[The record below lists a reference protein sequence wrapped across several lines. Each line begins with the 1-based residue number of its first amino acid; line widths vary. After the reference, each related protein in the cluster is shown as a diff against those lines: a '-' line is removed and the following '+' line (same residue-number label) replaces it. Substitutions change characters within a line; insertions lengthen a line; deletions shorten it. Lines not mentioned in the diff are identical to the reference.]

1 MPNIK
6 VLHDQRPKKEAK
18 AINWAIKLT
27 HNLDFVSIF
36 IKSNSKV
43 VVKAL
48 FKPRLKM
55 PWRILNVCSNM
66 GENSQ
71 ISRFL

>member
-1 MPNIK
+1 MTK
-6 VLHDQRPKKEAK
+6 GPKKEAK

-48 FKPRLKM
+48 FKPELKM
-55 PWRILNVCSNM
+55 PQRILNFCFDI
-66 GENSQ
+66 G
-71 ISRFL
+71 